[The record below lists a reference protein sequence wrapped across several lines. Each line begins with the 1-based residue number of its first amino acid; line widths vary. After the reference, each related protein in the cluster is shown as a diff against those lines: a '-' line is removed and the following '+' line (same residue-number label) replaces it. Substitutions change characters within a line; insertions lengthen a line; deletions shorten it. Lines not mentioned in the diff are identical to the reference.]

1 MTAQAL
7 PLPQDDAHC
16 GGDAPDAPDVACQLD
31 HPGRYHGTLVPVG
44 DADWYWL
51 HLDSEPA
58 CAIVNVTGGSV
69 ANVTLSHTA
78 SLQSSV
84 STELLAGQGEVA
96 LALPTSERILLGF
109 TPDNATGRNAS
120 FGEYLFDLEARHDS
134 DLGSGDAGSG
144 HDAGKNAST
153 ALTVSPGCFRG
164 DLDPKSGDAL
174 DYYGF
179 LGVAGQT
186 LGLSLGGPSGHGTR
200 IDLLSPSGVD
210 VMALANG
217 EANMTVLSETGTW
230 NLVVSEPG
238 NGAATSYL
246 VGLTLGGPE
255 KPCEPMCRTMSGG

>member
-1 MTAQAL
+1 VTAQAL

-134 DLGSGDAGSG
+134 DLCSGDAGSTRRAATRWTTTASSASPARRWASRWEAR
-144 HDAGKNAST
+144 AGTARGSTSFRPRAST
-153 ALTVSPGCFRG
+153 SWRSPTAR
-164 DLDPKSGDAL
+164 
-174 DYYGF
+174 
-179 LGVAGQT
+179 
-186 LGLSLGGPSGHGTR
+186 
-200 IDLLSPSGVD
+200 
-210 VMALANG
+210 
-217 EANMTVLSETGTW
+217 
-230 NLVVSEPG
+230 
-238 NGAATSYL
+238 
-246 VGLTLGGPE
+246 
-255 KPCEPMCRTMSGG
+255 RT